1 MPEDDRSAPGAH
13 GTEGKPRQRVNSE
26 KSAHTESHPNYT
38 DEQLSSVQRIR
49 KCKDYYEILGIGQD
63 CSEDDL
69 KKAYKKMA
77 LKFHPDKNHAPGA
90 TEAFKAIGN
99 AFAVLNDPVKRK
111 RYDQFGSEAE
121 HANVTHHSARHGS
134 YYEYD
139 YTRGFE
145 GDISAEDLF
154 NMFFGGGFASGRTT
168 RYMFNQPR
176 FHHRQHHAAEAN
188 EENSY
193 TALLRLSPLLLVIIL
208 SLLNS
213 FFTADPLYT
222 LQRESKYTVK
232 RETMNL
238 KVAYFVKSDFNS
250 IFKGDLRKLET
261 QVEDEYI
268 THLRQACYRERTYRE
283 TLLYQARSYDNAK
296 MYESAR
302 VMKMPSCEMLQEI
315 YG

>member
-1 MPEDDRSAPGAH
+1 
-13 GTEGKPRQRVNSE
+13 
-26 KSAHTESHPNYT
+26 
-38 DEQLSSVQRIR
+38 
-49 KCKDYYEILGIGQD
+49 
-63 CSEDDL
+63 L

-121 HANVTHHSARHGS
+121 QVSQHNARH
-134 YYEYD
+134 EHD

-154 NMFFGGGFASGRTT
+154 NIFFGGGFASGRTT
-168 RYMFNQPR
+168 RYMFHQPR
-176 FHHRQHHAAEAN
+176 FQQQQQRHHHAAEAN

-193 TALLRLSPLLLVIIL
+193 AALLRLSPLLLVIIL

-213 FFTADPLYT
+213 FLTADPLYT
-222 LQRESKYTVK
+222 LQRESRYTAK

-238 KVAYFVKSDFNS
+238 KVAYFVKQDFS
-250 IFKGDLRKLET
+250 KTFKGDLRKLET
-261 QVEDEYI
+261 QVEEEYI
-268 THLRQACYRERTYRE
+268 AQLRQACYRERSYRE

>member
-26 KSAHTESHPNYT
+26 KSAHTESQPNYT
-38 DEQLSSVQRIR
+38 DEQLSSVQGIR
-49 KCKDYYEILGIGQD
+49 KCKDYYEILGISQD

-99 AFAVLNDPVKRK
+99 AFAVLSDPVKRK

-121 HANVTHHSARHGS
+121 QASVPHHNAHH
-134 YYEYD
+134 D

-145 GDISAEDLF
+145 ADISTEDLF
-154 NMFFGGGFASGRTT
+154 NIFFGGGGGFASGRGTT
-168 RYMFNQPR
+168 RYMFHQTR
-176 FHHRQHHAAEAN
+176 FHPQQRHHGAEAN
-188 EENSY
+188 DENSY
-193 TALLRLSPLLLVIIL
+193 AALLRLSPLLLVIIL

-222 LQRESKYTVK
+222 LQRESKYTMK
-232 RETMNL
+232 RETVNL
-238 KVAYFVKSDFNS
+238 KIAYFVKPDFSNT
-250 IFKGDLRKLET
+250 FRGDLRKLEM
-261 QVEDEYI
+261 QVEDDYI
-268 THLRQACYRERTYRE
+268 THLRQSCYRERSYRE

-302 VMKMPSCEMLQEI
+302 VMKMPSCDMLQEI